1 MVALAVS
8 AVVAAIPQAQTA
20 AIILVPLVRAHRDLV
35 AATAPDRLAL
45 TMALLP
51 LAPRALVPMAVIALA
66 PPALVQPDL
75 RALMVATAL
84 VRLVPAPDPETNRVP
99 PAPATIPVLATV
111 TAADL
116 QD

>member
-1 MVALAVS
+1 MVALVS

-66 PPALVQPDL
+66 PPALVHQDL
-75 RALMVATAL
+75 QVPMVVIALEPQDPAHLAL
-84 VRLVPAPDPETNRVP
+84 VHPALAIN
-99 PAPATIPVLATV
+99 PARATV
-111 TAADL
+111 TAADP